1 MWWFVTG
8 EQQHVDKNILRSFIR
23 QVGGSRTGG
32 HGAAAGE
39 GDNDRRKN
47 KIWSETWAEGW
58 MNMIYVAKNK
68 QKFPDANV
76 RTLISHKSN
85 IFISRKSRTL
95 WP

>member
-1 MWWFVTG
+1 
-8 EQQHVDKNILRSFIR
+8 
-23 QVGGSRTGG
+23 
-32 HGAAAGE
+32 
-39 GDNDRRKN
+39 
-47 KIWSETWAEGW
+47 

-95 WP
+95 